1 MTDVATLLS
10 IYNTMSAAETRLP
23 QAGGETRSSPHPH
36 DASASPAAAQDA
48 PDGDSIM
55 LLEPRPF
62 RPFKTS
68 EEYLY
73 AMREDLAEWLK
84 NLYQLDINVD
94 NFFEIL
100 ETGEVLCRH
109 ANNVRSL
116 AEEQRQQGLHPEGP
130 AAGGGRRF
138 SSKWEI
144 PQYDVVFRTDVA
156 PGSFFARDNV
166 HNFIAW
172 CRDLGIYEVLL
183 FETDDLVMRKNEK
196 HVILSLLEVARR
208 GARYGMAAP
217 LLVQM
222 EHDID
227 REMEKDRLAEERR
240 ENGGLCGGEFDHE
253 NGDWHDDG
261 GDIED
266 ETPQM
271 FYGPQA
277 QIITNDLK
285 SLDEMVRD
293 LVERCS
299 CPSQFPMVKVSEGK
313 YRIGDTRVLIFVR
326 ILRNHVMVRVGGGWD
341 TLEHYLDKHDPC
353 RCRQGHRTA
362 LSSRVGFKTSS
373 SGQERQLMNVTYER
387 CDEGYVPS
395 SPSPRRR
402 SSASGRGIR
411 RDSLEG
417 RSSLRQRSQSPAN
430 RDPGAPFSRTGSGRY
445 NPIKWSPG
453 LRDEQTAWRDD
464 SSEVSDEGYKS
475 QGNTGPRPLHR
486 NRKPTPKKSLELDP
500 TDILERPES
509 SMTQMSS
516 EGSSMSTEDSVH
528 TPPRSPTNT
537 TTTAPHYPLTDA
549 TNTWSPPSQVKHKN
563 SSIGTPRSK
572 IPFIDTLK
580 SPFVNNKK
588 SKKAPLPEEKS
599 PGKPAWNAGPGV
611 RRNSLDRGE
620 RVISRSRSA
629 TSEGGLIMLGRDSPA
644 RQSFRPSARRPSG
657 GSCGPTGK
665 NTWNGRASRERPSL
679 TADTYKPPTTPRTV
693 RSASASPA
701 TTRRQVGHSA
711 PATPLNRS
719 PKRSAPASTLTSPTG
734 GGPLLQQLA
743 DLEPDENTL
752 LCIKDIYDS
761 LKARVSESLA
771 AEGKSLPPELSQ
783 DYTNSWVTAH
793 VSSGSRSL
801 DPKPSASASNGP
813 PGSVRITPRKSG
825 VGSRIPAPTFFLP
838 HQTGI

>member
-1 MTDVATLLS
+1 MLENVNEMKLEKIESNARKILSPVFTSTYTKQMNKRMGHFYDHKYRNQLIIRMSLLD
-10 IYNTMSAAETRLP
+10 YLCR
-23 QAGGETRSSPHPH
+23 GCGY
-36 DASASPAAAQDA
+36 DGSASNPAK
-48 PDGDSIM
+48 DGTWAIACFRIPAM
-55 LLEPRPF
+55 RKLAHLEP
-62 RPFKTS
+62 KG
-68 EEYLY
+68 
-73 AMREDLAEWLK
+73 
-84 NLYQLDINVD
+84 V
-94 NFFEIL
+94 
-100 ETGEVLCRH
+100 TGTELRCL
-109 ANNVRSL
+109 S
-116 AEEQRQQGLHPEGP
+116 
-130 AAGGGRRF
+130 
-138 SSKWEI
+138 
-144 PQYDVVFRTDVA
+144 
-156 PGSFFARDNV
+156 
-166 HNFIAW
+166 
-172 CRDLGIYEVLL
+172 RDLGRT
-183 FETDDLVMRKNEK
+183 F
-196 HVILSLLEVARR
+196 RR
-208 GARYGMAAP
+208 GRSKGQRAVRLERMVEG
-217 LLVQM
+217 
-222 EHDID
+222 E
-227 REMEKDRLAEERR
+227 REAKQGVDVIETVSAEEDGATTGLRLKTQAYR
-240 ENGGLCGGEFDHE
+240 NASNWEKLRVTLTTPNGVCLWRFHRARDVMARGSPRGVAKEV
-253 NGDWHDDG
+253 HDSPGYIKTTTSVMQDTRDG
-261 GDIED
+261 NNFG
-266 ETPQM
+266 
-271 FYGPQA
+271 
-277 QIITNDLK
+277 
-285 SLDEMVRD
+285 VRD

-430 RDPGAPFSRTGSGRY
+430 RDPGAAFSRTGSGRY

-475 QGNTGPRPLHR
+475 QGNTGPRTLPR
-486 NRKPTPKKSLELDP
+486 TRKPTPKKSLELDP

-572 IPFIDTLK
+572 IPFIETLK
-580 SPFVNNKK
+580 SPFINNKK
-588 SKKAPLPEEKS
+588 SKKASLPEEKS

-629 TSEGGLIMLGRDSPA
+629 TSEGGLVMLGRDSPA
-644 RQSFRPSARRPSG
+644 RQSFRPSARRQSG

-813 PGSVRITPRKSG
+813 PGAVRITPRKSG

>member
-1 MTDVATLLS
+1 MSRRASITLA
-10 IYNTMSAAETRLP
+10 TMSLAETCLP
-23 QAGGETRSSPHPH
+23 EGEALKNHQPPQ
-36 DASASPAAAQDA
+36 DSA
-48 PDGDSIM
+48 DGESIM

-73 AMREDLAEWLK
+73 AMKEDLAEWLN
-84 NLYQLDINVD
+84 NLYSMDINVD
-94 NFFEIL
+94 SFFERL
-100 ETGEVLCRH
+100 DTGEVLCAH
-109 ANNVRSL
+109 ANNVRRL
-116 AEEQRQQGLHPEGP
+116 AEEKRLQQQDQHHQHQQQV
-130 AAGGGRRF
+130 RRF

-144 PQYDVVFRTDVA
+144 PQYDVVYRQDVT

-166 HNFIAW
+166 HNFISW

-183 FETDDLVMRKNEK
+183 FETDDLVLRKNEK

-208 GARYGMAAP
+208 GARFGMAAP

-222 EHDID
+222 EADID
-227 REMEKDRLAEERR
+227 RELEQERLAEERLA
-240 ENGGLCGGEFDHE
+240 ESGGQFNG
-253 NGDWHDDG
+253 
-261 GDIED
+261 ED
-266 ETPQM
+266 ESWTHAAHDLTPPEPPKM
-271 FYGPQA
+271 FYGPQP

-353 RCRQGHRTA
+353 RCRQGHRVA
-362 LSSRVGFKTSS
+362 VGSRVGFKTST

-387 CDEGYVPS
+387 CEEGQIPT

-402 SSASGRGIR
+402 SSAGRGMR

-417 RSSLRQRSQSPAN
+417 GHSMRQRSQSPAS
-430 RDPGAPFSRTGSGRY
+430 RDPSGFLRLGSGRFTSG
-445 NPIKWSPG
+445 KWGPTSG
-453 LRDEQTAWRDD
+453 FRDEQMAWRDD

-475 QGNTGPRPLHR
+475 QGNTVSRSLPRT
-486 NRKPTPKKSLELDP
+486 RKPTPKKNLEVETSDM
-500 TDILERPES
+500 IERPES

-516 EGSSMSTEDSVH
+516 EGSSMSTEESVN

-537 TTTAPHYPLTDA
+537 IVNPPNYPLSDA
-549 TNTWSPPSQVKHKN
+549 TNTWSPPSQIKKN
-563 SSIGTPRSK
+563 SSSIPKSK
-572 IPFIDTLK
+572 IPFVDSLK
-580 SPFVNNKK
+580 GPFMGSKK
-588 SKKAPLPEEKS
+588 SKKTSLPEEKS
-599 PGKPAWNAGPGV
+599 PSKPAWNSGPGL
-611 RRNSLDRGE
+611 RRSSEDRGS
-620 RVISRSRSA
+620 RIISRSRSA
-629 TSEGGLIMLGRDSPA
+629 TSEGGLMMLGRESPT
-644 RQSFRPSARRPSG
+644 RQPLRPSTRRPSVSG
-657 GSCGPTGK
+657 GPQGK

-679 TADTYKPPTTPRTV
+679 TADTYKPPTHRTV

-701 TTRRQVGHSA
+701 TTRRHFGHSA

-719 PKRSAPASTLTSPTG
+719 PKRSAPGSTLTSPTTS
-734 GGPLLQQLA
+734 GPVLKQLA

-761 LKARVSESLA
+761 LRAKVSESLA
-771 AEGKSLPPELSQ
+771 AEGKSLPPELAQ
-783 DYTNSWVTAH
+783 EYTTSWVNAH
-793 VSSGSRSL
+793 VSSSGSQSL
-801 DPKPSASASNGP
+801 DPKINVNIGTTSPNSSLKVA
-813 PGSVRITPRKSG
+813 PRKSG
-825 VGSRIPAPTFFLP
+825 VGSRIPAPTFFMSR
-838 HQTGI
+838 QTEI